1 MPDIDKLR
9 YPIGKFTPQP
19 GYTDG
24 EKKALI
30 ASIADLPAQLAEAVK
45 HFSKEQ
51 FATPYREGGWTVQ
64 QLIHH
69 IADSHMHAYIR
80 FKWTLTEEKPLIK
93 AYEEKDW
100 AETIDNQL
108 DPSLSISFLNAFH
121 AKWSAMLGL
130 LKDEAWQRSYM
141 HPQTQKEITLERMLG
156 LYAWHGKHHLMH
168 ITALKERMKWS

>member
-1 MPDIDKLR
+1 
-9 YPIGKFTPQP
+9 
-19 GYTDG
+19 
-24 EKKALI
+24 
-30 ASIADLPAQLAEAVK
+30 
-45 HFSKEQ
+45 

-108 DPSLSISFLNAFH
+108 DPALSIAFLTAFH
-121 AKWSAMLGL
+121 AKWSAMLSL
-130 LKDEAWQRSYM
+130 LNDENWKQSYM

-168 ITALKERMKWS
+168 IIALKERMQWS